1 MNESKK
7 QKTIGRVLN
16 FEKRIN
22 ATKVRLDSLE
32 DQKKKLVAF
41 SVYDEME
48 TNGLTLSDFFDMVDK
63 REKGGKNKP
72 IEKTD
77 EKIITTFNGGK
88 QE

>member
-22 ATKVRLDSLE
+22 ETKDKLDSLE

-48 TNGLTLSDFFDMVDK
+48 TNGLTLSDFFDMVEK
-63 REKGGKNKP
+63 REKSNKSKP
-72 IEKTD
+72 VEKAEEKTVT
-77 EKIITTFNGGK
+77 EFNGGK

>member
-22 ATKVRLDSLE
+22 ATKDRLDSLE

-48 TNGLTLSDFFDMVDK
+48 TNGLT
-63 REKGGKNKP
+63 
-72 IEKTD
+72 
-77 EKIITTFNGGK
+77 
-88 QE
+88 